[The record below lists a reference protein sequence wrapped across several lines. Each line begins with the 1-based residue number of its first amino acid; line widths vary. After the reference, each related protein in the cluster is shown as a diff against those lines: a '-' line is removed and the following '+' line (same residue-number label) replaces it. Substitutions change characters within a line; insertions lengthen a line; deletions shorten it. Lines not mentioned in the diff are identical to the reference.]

1 MSSLSTG
8 SSSAGGII
16 GIPAHLDWDPA
27 DFTVINV
34 LDVDQKTLFGLLESL
49 SDVDFGGLLDDQVDW
64 QKGFA
69 AALQLKFEKDAALVV
84 HLNQREQSRMQR
96 GILMARGTTAAV
108 INTLLPNIGYAVIDE
123 DGLVQYYELD
133 SKQWPQ
139 RKITSALIRRVSDL
153 EKLGFFVGK
162 NLDVK
167 AAKYKDEIKRL
178 QHLRVSDLIY
188 DEKLPSYAYS
198 AGSAVGTDGHNMD
211 RDIDMLL
218 KLPCIHNAHFME
230 IFLGILPWDDKIF
243 SISMFSPMGSVWG
256 SLEVLIGALK
266 LFTACSMF
274 CFGKQM
280 VQLEV
285 IFLELLYDANVM
297 EIGTDKPL
305 YICYMVECK
314 LRQLW
319 AALRTQLTVNGAV
332 VVLGNM
338 GRVTYLR
345 NVLHKV
351 VLDAT
356 RIIQFDRNVR
366 PTLPEVFLNPF
377 SQGGNQMG
385 NEVLDDEY
393 DHNRRNVTHI
403 SSSRTSTSTRGPNTA
418 SEDNRKRRR

>member
-1 MSSLSTG
+1 
-8 SSSAGGII
+8 
-16 GIPAHLDWDPA
+16 
-27 DFTVINV
+27 
-34 LDVDQKTLFGLLESL
+34 
-49 SDVDFGGLLDDQVDW
+49 
-64 QKGFA
+64 
-69 AALQLKFEKDAALVV
+69 
-84 HLNQREQSRMQR
+84 
-96 GILMARGTTAAV
+96 
-108 INTLLPNIGYAVIDE
+108 
-123 DGLVQYYELD
+123 
-133 SKQWPQ
+133 
-139 RKITSALIRRVSDL
+139 
-153 EKLGFFVGK
+153 
-162 NLDVK
+162 
-167 AAKYKDEIKRL
+167 
-178 QHLRVSDLIY
+178 
-188 DEKLPSYAYS
+188 
-198 AGSAVGTDGHNMD
+198 
-211 RDIDMLL
+211 
-218 KLPCIHNAHFME
+218 ME
-230 IFLGILPWDDKIF
+230 IFLGILPWDEKIF

-297 EIGTDKPL
+297 EIGTDNPL

-319 AALRTQLTVNGAV
+319 TALRTQLTVNGAV

-338 GRVTYLR
+338 GWVTYLR

-418 SEDNRKRRR
+418 SEDNRKRSRSVLLVEDQKPRITHGYSSEKRPSHGRIISTTKERPASSICIRYAVLCLKGLRPCPFW